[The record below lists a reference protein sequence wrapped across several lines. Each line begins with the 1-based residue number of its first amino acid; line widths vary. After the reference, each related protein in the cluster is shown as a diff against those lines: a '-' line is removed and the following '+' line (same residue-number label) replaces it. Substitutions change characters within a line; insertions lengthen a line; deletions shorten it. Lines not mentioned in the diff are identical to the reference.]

1 MSSLFTVPFRFWE
14 TPKDAA
20 VIVRS
25 EGNEDSGGGIV
36 ASLDADTGVV
46 RWRHELSGERV
57 LDVTVAGED
66 VVNVVSVALDS
77 GLVLARTFR
86 DGMIVCISDK
96 TLFVSTRC

>member
-1 MSSLFTVPFRFWE
+1 M
-14 TPKDAA
+14 
-20 VIVRS
+20 RS

-66 VVNVVSVALDS
+66 TVNVVSVALDS
-77 GLVLARTFR
+77 GLVIARTFR
-86 DGMIVCISDK
+86 DGI
-96 TLFVSTRC
+96 LSTVHTF

>member
-1 MSSLFTVPFRFWE
+1 MTLTVPLRFWE

-25 EGNEDSGGGIV
+25 EGSADSGGGGIV
-36 ASLDADTGVV
+36 ASLDADSGAV

-66 VVNVVSVALDS
+66 VVNVVSVAVDS

-86 DGMIVCISDK
+86 DGFFYYHR
-96 TLFVSTRC
+96 T